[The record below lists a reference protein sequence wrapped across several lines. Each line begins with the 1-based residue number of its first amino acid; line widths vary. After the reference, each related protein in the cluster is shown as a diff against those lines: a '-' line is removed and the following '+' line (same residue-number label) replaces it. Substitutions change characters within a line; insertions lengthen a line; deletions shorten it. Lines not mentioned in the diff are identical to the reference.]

1 MSHPDVN
8 QQTVATSA
16 LVGLVDIE
24 GFCGGPTMVFKN
36 EPDEDGRRKTLAGPS
51 MDGPAAQKAAVVDL
65 SESLSQLY
73 EQALKLGHAE
83 AALFI
88 GCASLSIS
96 ETIAIETVQA
106 SARIVPRSQS
116 QKTCGED

>member
-1 MSHPDVN
+1 MSHPESN
-8 QQTVATSA
+8 QASVPGSA

-24 GFCGGPTMVFKN
+24 GFCGGPTMVFNN
-36 EPDEDGRRKTLAGPS
+36 EPDEDGRRKRLLAPN
-51 MDGPAAQKAAVVDL
+51 MDGLIAQKAAVVDL

-96 ETIAIETVQA
+96 ETLAMERTSMRTSPSPGQ
-106 SARIVPRSQS
+106 PRES
-116 QKTCGED
+116 CADD